1 MSNHLGTFNIIVIY
15 LPLLAL
21 LRCISRHAYHP
32 TQYHSAS
39 DKAYVS
45 HSCFRPLVP
54 PLCGGQCL
62 AHFLH
67 HRIFCHQR
75 EKNVDLFSM
84 DLEILFGTTEF

>member
-62 AHFLH
+62 AHFWH
-67 HRIFCHQR
+67 TSYTTGFSVTR
-75 EKNVDLFSM
+75 ERKMLICFQW
-84 DLEILFGTTEF
+84 I